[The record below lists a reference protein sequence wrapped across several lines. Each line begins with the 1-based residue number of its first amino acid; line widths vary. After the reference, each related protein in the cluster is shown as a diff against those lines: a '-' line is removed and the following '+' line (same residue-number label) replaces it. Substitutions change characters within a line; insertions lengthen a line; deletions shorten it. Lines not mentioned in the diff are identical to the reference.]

1 MLPPIVPAIIY
12 TRPIDPWLQVKTH
25 LFNHQLLMGIPSK
38 RINR

>member
-25 LFNHQLLMGIPSK
+25 LFNHQLGVTIYWIP
-38 RINR
+38 